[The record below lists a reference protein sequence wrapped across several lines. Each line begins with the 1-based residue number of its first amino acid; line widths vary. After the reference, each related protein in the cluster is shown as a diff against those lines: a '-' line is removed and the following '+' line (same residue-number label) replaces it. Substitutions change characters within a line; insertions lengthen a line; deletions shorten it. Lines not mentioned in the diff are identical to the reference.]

1 MATKRLYRSK
11 HGEIFGVCK
20 GIAQWRDLPEG
31 YVRLA
36 AIIITVCTAFV
47 PCVVIYSILG
57 FLLPVNPYEDEE
69 DPRNSKHTYYYNPQ
83 PDDFVDSSKASADA
97 ADANER
103 YERRKKEN
111 EWDSRFNSGK

>member
-31 YVRLA
+31 SVRLA
-36 AIIITVCTAFV
+36 VIILACCTAIV
-47 PCVVIYSILG
+47 PCLVIYCILG
-57 FLLPVNPYEDEE
+57 FLLPVNPYEDED
-69 DPRNSKHTYYYNPQ
+69 DPRNSKHTYYYNPE
-83 PDDFVDSSKASADA
+83 PDDFVNSKSDSEAS
-97 ADANER
+97 ER